1 MPRRWTLLR
10 TFNYDTIV
18 PKDFSN
24 ISNGANGSNG
34 SPRPDH
40 LVLILDDEPSVLESL
55 TRLLTVHDYQVSPY
69 TEPAELFLDGRPSVP
84 SCLILDHHLGNGVTG
99 VQVYEEMGKRG
110 WDIPTVFLT
119 AFWDIKLVVS
129 AMRSGADG
137 FLSKPF
143 EPEELVVAVEQALQ
157 SAIDRHQDG
166 MDADALRECAASL
179 TPREREIVS
188 LVVQGLLNKEIADK
202 LELAL
207 VTIKVH
213 RGRAMHKLGAGN
225 PAELAR
231 IAALAGIV

>member
-1 MPRRWTLLR
+1 
-10 TFNYDTIV
+10 V
-18 PKDFSN
+18 PKERSN
-24 ISNGANGSNG
+24 ISNGGNGVNG

-40 LVLILDDEPSVLESL
+40 LVLILDDDPSVLESL
-55 TRLLTVHDYQVSPY
+55 TRLLTAHDYKVSPHL
-69 TEPAELFLDGRPSVP
+69 EPAGLFLADRPSVP
-84 SCLILDHHLGNGVTG
+84 ACLILDHHLGNGVTG

-119 AFWDIKLVVS
+119 AFWDIQLVVS

-143 EPEELVVAVEQALQ
+143 EPVELVAAVEQALQ
-157 SAIDRHQDG
+157 SAIERHQDG
-166 MDADALRECAASL
+166 IDADALRKCAATL
-179 TPREREIVS
+179 TAREREIVS

-231 IAALAGIV
+231 IAAMAGIV